1 MRPRHQDRSARPT
14 PPAGRAKSA
23 DAFRTIGEAAA
34 EVGVEPHVLRF
45 WETKFTRLKPLTRA
59 GGRRYYRPADIELLH
74 RIKRLLHD
82 DGLTIRGAQKL
93 LQGRQSPDLLD
104 ALAQAEPAGATS
116 AQRDPGEDAPA
127 TRPAPMPRDIA
138 GDLAALAAE
147 ARSIANGGPIPPVR
161 GTD

>member
-1 MRPRHQDRSARPT
+1 MP
-14 PPAGRAKSA
+14 PPAPPTGRTKSA

-59 GGRRYYRPADIELLH
+59 GGRRYYRPADIDLLH

-104 ALAQAEPAGATS
+104 ALAKAEPAHTATEQADP
-116 AQRDPGEDAPA
+116 AQDAPA
-127 TRPAPMPRDIA
+127 AAGKQATLPRDVA
-138 GDLAALAAE
+138 GALAALAAE